1 MSHRGIHERR
11 SQCWTAGSALLTAL
25 PLGLVLSA
33 TAVANEYRHAE
44 EPIGDVEAVYSGHLT
59 PDMAVNTYRNIDRLF
74 PSRVIEAGDSPRELS
89 ASEASIDGLTFEVDG
104 EQYDIYDYLA
114 LNNVTGLVVL
124 KDGEVVYETYQ
135 RGNDRDTRWM
145 SMSIAKSISSTLAGM
160 AIKDGLIDGL
170 DAQVVDYVPAL
181 KGSAYDGVSLRDI
194 LMMSSGVAWNET
206 YTDVNSDRRDLLRAQ
221 IAQQPGGAMDVMANL
236 ERAAEPGSVNNY
248 STGETQILAE
258 VIHGA
263 IDRPLSEYLSEKLWQ
278 PWGMENDATW
288 WLESPDGVEIGGS
301 GISATLR
308 DYARFGQFMLEG
320 GVIDGESLL
329 PDGWTEEATQP
340 TTLSDGEALE
350 YGYMWWTGWTAP
362 SGEDQAY
369 SAVGIQGQ
377 YVYVNPAHDIVIA
390 QNAAEPKPVGKE
402 VIDPMAFF
410 DAVVERI
417 EAPQTASE

>member
-11 SQCWTAGSALLTAL
+11 CQCWTAGSAFLTAL

>member
-59 PDMAVNTYRNIDRLF
+59 PDMAINTYRNIDRLF

-145 SMSIAKSISSTLAGM
+145 STSIAKSISSTLAGM

-221 IAQQPGGAMDVMANL
+221 IVQQPGGAMDVMANL

-362 SGEDQAY
+362 SREDQAY

>member
-1 MSHRGIHERR
+1 MSCRR
-11 SQCWTAGSALLTAL
+11 SLDAGRASLTKL
-25 PLGLVLSA
+25 PLSVALASVALVSSA
-33 TAVANEYRHAE
+33 QASDYRHAD

-74 PSRVIEAGDSPRELS
+74 PSRVIKADDSVRELPDS
-89 ASEASIDGLTFEVDG
+89 DASIDGLTFEVDD
-104 EQYDIYDYLA
+104 ESYDIFDYLA

-124 KDGEVVYETYQ
+124 KDGKVVYETYQ

-181 KGSAYDGVSLRDI
+181 KGSAYDGVSLRNI

-221 IAQQPGGAMDVMANL
+221 IAQEPGGAMEVMAGL
-236 ERAAEPGSVNNY
+236 SRAAEPGSANNY

-263 IDRPLSEYLSEKLWQ
+263 IDRPLADYLSEKLWQ
-278 PWGMENDATW
+278 PYGMESDATW

-320 GVIDGESLL
+320 GEVDGESLL
-329 PDGWTEEATQP
+329 PDGWIEEATQP
-340 TTLSDGEALE
+340 TTLSGGEDLD

-362 SGEDQAY
+362 SREDHAY

-402 VIDPMAFF
+402 VVDPMVFF
-410 DAVVERI
+410 DAVVEKL
-417 EAPQTASE
+417 EASPAADQ